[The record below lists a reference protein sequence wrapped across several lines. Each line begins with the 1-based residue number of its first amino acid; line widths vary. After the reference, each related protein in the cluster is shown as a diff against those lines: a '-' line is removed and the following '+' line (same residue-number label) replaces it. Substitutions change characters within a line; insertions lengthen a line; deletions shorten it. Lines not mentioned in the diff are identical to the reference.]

1 MQSMSVLCAAL
12 LLPAVLMGH
21 GGPPPDELAIRGVVE
36 NFMNAWNV
44 HDARAFAAVFSEDA
58 DFTNWRGTSAS
69 GRSSIEAF
77 HAPMFATIFKNSH
90 QKFTDIKIRFI
101 RPDVA
106 AVDVHWEMTGAL
118 DAAGNPRPFRQGLLM
133 FVMAKDQGR
142 WQILVMHNLDITA
155 LPAIPK

>member
-1 MQSMSVLCAAL
+1 MGVLCVAL
-12 LLPAVLMGH
+12 LLPAVLIGQ
-21 GGPPPDELAIRGVVE
+21 GGPPPDELAIRGVVQ
-36 NFMNAWNV
+36 NFMDAWNV

-69 GRSSIEAF
+69 GRSSIEAL

>member
-1 MQSMSVLCAAL
+1 MLSVGVLSAAL
-12 LLPAVLMGH
+12 LLPAVHMDQ
-21 GGPPPDELAIRGVVE
+21 GGLAPDEQAIRGVVQ
-36 NFMNAWNV
+36 NFMNAWNAR
-44 HDARAFAAVFSEDA
+44 DARAFAAVFSEDA

-69 GRSSIEAF
+69 GRANIEAF

-101 RPDVA
+101 RSDVA

-118 DAAGNPRPFRQGLLM
+118 DAAGNPRPSRQGLLT

-142 WQILVMHNLDITA
+142 WQIQVMHNLDITA
-155 LPAIPK
+155 LPPIPK